1 MKLIHCADLHLGS
14 RMESGLSPAK
24 AQERR
29 MELLHTFVNMVERA
43 SSEGVEAMLLCGDL
57 FDTEQVS
64 VRTKSV
70 VRNTIEAHPE
80 IMFYYL
86 RGNHDR
92 MERTSTER
100 IQNLRTFND
109 GWTTYEQGDIT
120 ITGMELSGEWD
131 PTWADQLQEELSDYP
146 GKLHVVML
154 HGMASEYGQGE
165 EGIALQDLR
174 GRGIDYLALGHVHS
188 FRQEKLDEQGIWC
201 YSGCL
206 EGRGFDECGTKGY
219 VMLETVAQH
228 LVSTF
233 VPVAKR
239 TLREVMIEI
248 AETYTEQE
256 IMAQIQ
262 GQLTEIPSQDL
273 IKIVLKGQVSPEC
286 DLDLLWM
293 KRKLESDYYFLKI
306 KDQTKVAVRAEDY
319 QYDRSL
325 KGEFVRLVQETDLSE
340 EDQSEILKLGI
351 QALKGEA

>member
-14 RMESGLSPAK
+14 RMESGLPPAK

-109 GWTTYEQGDIT
+109 GWTTYEQ
-120 ITGMELSGEWD
+120 
-131 PTWADQLQEELSDYP
+131 
-146 GKLHVVML
+146 V
-154 HGMASEYGQGE
+154 SEYGQGE
-165 EGIALQDLR
+165 EGIALRDLR
-174 GRGIDYLALGHVHS
+174 GRDIDYLALGHVHS

-228 LVSTF
+228 LVPTF
-233 VPVAKR
+233 VLVAKR
-239 TLREVMIEI
+239 TLREVVIEVT
-248 AETYTEQE
+248 ETYTEQE